1 MNLRRIG
8 QFYARLFVRRTHR
21 RFLAGQMLCLDGDF
35 IPDED
40 VRFPAISGDHVRR
53 SQNMGPSL
61 FFEGVDRPGQ
71 GKDVVV
77 RPAFYSR
84 PVPLDPGLLQQAVI
98 DGGNRYG
105 NIDLPCRHIETLH
118 QGLDSRLDLVRSAD
132 NEGIRIAMAAH
143 IGFRYRCLDGLLQ
156 NGRVGMA

>member
-1 MNLRRIG
+1 
-8 QFYARLFVRRTHR
+8 
-21 RFLAGQMLCLDGDF
+21 
-35 IPDED
+35 
-40 VRFPAISGDHVRR
+40 
-53 SQNMGPSL
+53 MGPSL

-84 PVPLDPGLLQQAVI
+84 PVPLDTGLLQQAVI
-98 DGGNRYG
+98 DGGNLYG

-132 NEGIRIAMAAH
+132 NEGIRITMQRTSLPVPLPGRPPSKRPGRHGAATM
-143 IGFRYRCLDGLLQ
+143 YEKS
-156 NGRVGMA
+156 

>member
-1 MNLRRIG
+1 
-8 QFYARLFVRRTHR
+8 
-21 RFLAGQMLCLDGDF
+21 
-35 IPDED
+35 
-40 VRFPAISGDHVRR
+40 
-53 SQNMGPSL
+53 MGPSL

-71 GKDVVV
+71 GKDAVV

-84 PVPLDPGLLQQAVI
+84 PVPLDTGLLQQAVI
-98 DGGNRYG
+98 DGGNLYG

-118 QGLDSRLDLVRSAD
+118 QGLDSRLDLMRSAD